1 VKGNESLEADDI
13 SKLYAQLEEITRRVN
28 ATIRQRS
35 DPLSFVEYSLVSFIG
50 GHLGCRATD
59 LAAAFQL
66 NRSTT
71 SRQVNALVE
80 RGLIEHRPAGTA
92 AASRGQAL
100 ALTERGRL
108 FLARAVEPHR
118 TSIAER
124 VADWTP
130 AEIAAFTSA
139 LSRFNTSR

>member
-1 VKGNESLEADDI
+1 
-13 SKLYAQLEEITRRVN
+13 
-28 ATIRQRS
+28 
-35 DPLSFVEYSLVSFIG
+35 
-50 GHLGCRATD
+50 

-108 FLARAVEPHR
+108 FLARAVESHR
-118 TSIAER
+118 TSIEER

-130 AEIAAFTSA
+130 AEIAALTSA